1 MDKKAI
7 LCELR
12 TEVENMQQAMASILS
27 KIELYQGMLEADEA
41 VQQATVL
48 QLKQQIATLKA
59 LNCQKAEVESQ
70 KSEVESQ
77 ESEVKSQKSEVE
89 SQKAEVESEC
99 KVSAEAVAE
108 PAEAPAPIEAPASIQ
123 ASAPAQAPQSAS
135 PNHQITAS
143 PTKDARIITD
153 LRKAIG
159 LNDRFRLKHD
169 LFNNNEA
176 LLFETIDALNAM
188 STFAEADAYLK
199 RRFSWNA
206 DDATVVYFYEILQ
219 RKFV

>member
-59 LNCQKAEVESQ
+59 LGKVESPCKPSQEVKAEV
-70 KSEVESQ
+70 V
-77 ESEVKSQKSEVE
+77 
-89 SQKAEVESEC
+89 VESE
-99 KVSAEAVAE
+99 
-108 PAEAPAPIEAPASIQ
+108 APVKSDAPTL
-123 ASAPAQAPQSAS
+123 
-135 PNHQITAS
+135 QITESAKNCDS
-143 PTKDARIITD
+143 PISSEPLTKDARIITD

-169 LFNNNEA
+169 LFNNNES
-176 LLFETIDALNAM
+176 LLFETIDALNAL

>member
-59 LNCQKAEVESQ
+59 LGKVESPCKPSQEVKAEVKE
-70 KSEVESQ
+70 EV
-77 ESEVKSQKSEVE
+77 
-89 SQKAEVESEC
+89 KAEVVVESESPV
-99 KVSAEAVAE
+99 KSDAPTLQITESAENCDSPISSE
-108 PAEAPAPIEAPASIQ
+108 PL
-123 ASAPAQAPQSAS
+123 
-135 PNHQITAS
+135 
-143 PTKDARIITD
+143 TKDARIITD

-169 LFNNNEA
+169 LFNNNES

-199 RRFSWNA
+199 RRFSWSA